1 MSKNIS
7 LKKIGCSNCGAELLF
22 DPGTQMS
29 NCNFCGSSFEITNAN
44 DEAIIVPDGILPFS
58 VTIDE
63 YNKKVLEWLSE
74 GDYTPDDI
82 LGGSQFSSSNGL
94 YLPMFFFTG
103 KYSGNWSASSG
114 YERREYYTEWSES
127 QKKYV
132 EKSRTVTD
140 WRPSNGSVAGDYAI
154 LSYAGNSENIDE
166 SVAVYAHGTSFKR
179 GEMKPYDIKFT
190 QGFSLLEYK
199 KDEYDAWD
207 KYGFSQLELIT
218 ELDAKKRVPGD
229 KHKDFYCDV
238 SKSDDTFIRVYV
250 PFWITYY
257 NYKNK
262 KYHVHMDGSSIS
274 RIEGKKPVD
283 ENRKKEVNK
292 KFIKGH
298 VALVVSVIAFCF
310 VVFGDLSENQQSE
323 YWPFIIGL
331 FVLSAVLY
339 GIGSYQKNKIISE
352 SKQRRKE
359 ILKRIQEGKG
369 MIPIESISSNKENQQ
384 GSQSEIKKENETSTS
399 KTGSSFSRKY
409 LWLLFLPILL
419 ALGYFFREELGVIKN
434 NTNSTEETYEDG
446 TNSDDGDNGYI
457 PSSRLKPIKASNNT
471 YDELNF
477 SSAYIKSQRAYF
489 HSRPNLESRLKSYV
503 IIGDKIEYD
512 KESLVNGFYNC
523 KFINNSGS
531 TTSGWIRQH
540 AIFPEKK
547 TLLDIIT
554 DNNYE
559 SLGSINRDQFNV
571 FPQDFSIKIKDGKTR
586 INVRDTYDIANSQVI
601 TQVSENES
609 YSVVEIAIVN
619 SNLLTIK
626 NDFITKPIAVNGS
639 LTNNS
644 SNFTFSK
651 GLKLDNIYENNE
663 RSVVEDS
670 SFSNT
675 YLADL
680 VINVGKADQT
690 TYTVIVPKE
699 LVLLSTNTIWYKL
712 YEKNGWIL
720 SDFCSISTDKSKF
733 NDSYFENEIQSLLKA
748 EDNRDFNS
756 IISHYDV
763 VEIKRYWEIYNPS
776 YIDLEKEYTKSWGIT
791 SSSIN
796 KINNISRQSEYV
808 YDVEIAFEYFH
819 NKDNKWKT
827 VVSNVRF
834 VFGSRGKIIE
844 VYGL

>member
-1 MSKNIS
+1 MSENIS

-446 TNSDDGDNGYI
+446 TISDDGDNGYI

-796 KINNISRQSEYV
+796 KINNISIQSEYV